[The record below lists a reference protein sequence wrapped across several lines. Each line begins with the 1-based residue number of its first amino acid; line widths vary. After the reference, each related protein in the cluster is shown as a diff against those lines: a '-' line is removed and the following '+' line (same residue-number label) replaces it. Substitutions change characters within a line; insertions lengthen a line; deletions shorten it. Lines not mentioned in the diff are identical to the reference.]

1 MALGN
6 NDVRKIKV
14 TSVDDE
20 VTTAPE
26 TVEQVKVQTTAPQ
39 AGGYTSKTKYFLP
52 KYGVTVEADS
62 LDEAVALAEKSK
74 S

>member
-1 MALGN
+1 MYSLRNILSMALGN

-20 VTTAPE
+20 VN
-26 TVEQVKVQTTAPQ
+26 VQTTAPQ

>member
-6 NDVRKIKV
+6 NDVRKITV
-14 TSVDDE
+14 TSEDDK

-26 TVEQVKVQTTAPQ
+26 TVKEEVKTTAPQ